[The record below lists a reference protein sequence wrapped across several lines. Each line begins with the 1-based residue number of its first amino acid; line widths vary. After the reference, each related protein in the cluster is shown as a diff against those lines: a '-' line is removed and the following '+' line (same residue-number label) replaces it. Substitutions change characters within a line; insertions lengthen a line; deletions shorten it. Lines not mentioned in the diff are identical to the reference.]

1 MAKPDIPPQAMAPGR
16 WGPGSGP
23 QLCWQQSQTIN
34 RSCGLALMFALIEGL
49 SFGEIATRVLH
60 EVGLG
65 LLAAKAVGL
74 PLNVE
79 AIEQSVCTF

>member
-1 MAKPDIPPQAMAPGR
+1 
-16 WGPGSGP
+16 
-23 QLCWQQSQTIN
+23 
-34 RSCGLALMFALIEGL
+34 MFALIEGL
-49 SFGEIATRVLH
+49 SFGEIATWVLH